1 MGEVYRA
8 RDTKLGRD
16 VAIKILPAAFAADSG
31 RRVRFEREA
40 RLISQLNHPNICTL
54 HHVGD
59 GEPLFLVLELVEG
72 ETLHQRLIRGALP
85 IDEAL
90 RCAIQIARA
99 LGAAHEKGIVHRDLK
114 PGNITIT
121 PDGHAKVLDFGLA
134 KLSGVAEL
142 GHDNES
148 PTITIEETREGVMF
162 GSAAYMSP
170 EQASGK
176 PVDRRADIWAFGCV
190 LYEMLTGEQAFGSEN
205 VTEVLAKILER
216 ERDLSTL
223 PASTPARVRDVIRR
237 CLQKDARRRLQDVAD
252 ARLELEDA
260 LTSTDHPAA
269 APTRKGRIYADWRV
283 WLAAGAVLGA
293 IATGVAV
300 GVMRSGTTPT
310 LETVRF
316 SIEPPAMPNPYSF
329 SVSPDGRSIAFTAA
343 SAGGPSML
351 FVRRI
356 GALEA
361 QQLSG
366 TEGALFPFWSPDSGH
381 IGFGSAVSPRKL
393 KTVDVASG
401 RVQILCDL
409 VSNAFFL
416 GGTWNSDN
424 VIVFSGSQSLHRVP
438 ANGGES
444 PVPLTKPDKSVGD
457 VAHAWP
463 QFLPG
468 GRRFLYHV
476 RNVEPSKSA
485 VVVGSLDSGVATRLM
500 EMTSMA
506 AYAPP
511 HFLFYLEERTLRAQR
526 FDSSRL
532 TLAGVPA
539 TIASG
544 VLHSASS
551 GKGAFAVSDAGTLA
565 YRTGPNDMGQHSL
578 MWLDRSGNTLGTV
591 GEPHTIRSSIMGRS
605 GLRMD
610 LASGSMQ
617 ATGPTFTSCTKDA
630 LMQRLPSESCFR
642 RNPECSTAC

>member
-1 MGEVYRA
+1 MKR
-8 RDTKLGRD
+8 
-16 VAIKILPAAFAADSG
+16 
-31 RRVRFEREA
+31 
-40 RLISQLNHPNICTL
+40 C
-54 HHVGD
+54 
-59 GEPLFLVLELVEG
+59 
-72 ETLHQRLIRGALP
+72 
-85 IDEAL
+85 
-90 RCAIQIARA
+90 RCAIRLREA
-99 LGAAHEKGIVHRDLK
+99 LEAAHEKGIVHRDLK
-114 PGNITIT
+114 PANIKIT
-121 PDGHAKVLDFGLA
+121 PDGNVKVLDFGLA

-142 GHDNES
+142 GHDNRFAHDHHRGDARRRHVRHGGLHE
-148 PTITIEETREGVMF
+148 PGTGARE
-162 GSAAYMSP
+162 A
-170 EQASGK
+170 
-176 PVDRRADIWAFGCV
+176 VDRHTDIWAFGCV
-190 LYEMLTGEQAFGSEN
+190 LYEMLTGEQAFGGEN

-300 GVMRSGTTPT
+300 GVMRSGTTPP

-424 VIVFSGSQSLHRVP
+424 VIVFSGGQSLHRVP
-438 ANGGES
+438 ANGGGP

-457 VAHAWP
+457 VCPRLAPVSARWP
-463 QFLPG
+463 PLFCTM
-468 GRRFLYHV
+468 
-476 RNVEPSKSA
+476 
-485 VVVGSLDSGVATRLM
+485 SGIL
-500 EMTSMA
+500 S
-506 AYAPP
+506 PP
-511 HFLFYLEERTLRAQR
+511 RALL
-526 FDSSRL
+526 SWALS
-532 TLAGVPA
+532 
-539 TIASG
+539 
-544 VLHSASS
+544 
-551 GKGAFAVSDAGTLA
+551 
-565 YRTGPNDMGQHSL
+565 
-578 MWLDRSGNTLGTV
+578 
-591 GEPHTIRSSIMGRS
+591 IRV
-605 GLRMD
+605 
-610 LASGSMQ
+610 
-617 ATGPTFTSCTKDA
+617 
-630 LMQRLPSESCFR
+630 
-642 RNPECSTAC
+642 